1 MIDNKDMEISSWLG
15 IETRPG
21 WAIFEM
27 CTFLDRFKNNTVP
40 NHIFNTF
47 VCQTSLDNIV
57 VQSYAI
63 DLTNQTI
70 YDMK

>member
-15 IETRPG
+15 LETRPG

-27 CTFLDRFKNNTVP
+27 CIFLDLFKNNTEP

-57 VQSYAI
+57 VISILCHMSDKSNY
-63 DLTNQTI
+63 L
-70 YDMK
+70 

>member
-15 IETRPG
+15 LETRPG
-21 WAIFEM
+21 WEISDM
-27 CTFLDRFKNNTVP
+27 CTFLYQFKNNTVL
-40 NHIFNTF
+40 NHVLNTF

-57 VQSYAI
+57 ESYAI
-63 DLTNQTI
+63 CLTNQTI